1 MSPAALLGLL
11 ALSGTHH
18 RDRTSTQQRQLEES
32 LDEDHYV
39 EHRFKQKVSK
49 ALASAQK
56 VLSTAR
62 NPTFAEDQPHSYD
75 DKYALAEHL
84 TSVSI
89 AAQLN
94 VLESIGLTAPMLEQ
108 SRRWAADGKTVTLR
122 LSSTERTSFLR
133 EATSDIPRSTVVKN
147 SGIFGTSESQVV
159 TRRQEYFWAHT
170 VEHEVLLFAGV
181 NATAGSSLSLQKR
194 TGRVELMTTLRESPH
209 PEVRVVPE
217 VDVDLSWLLRQLT
230 PSLQIGFRIDRAQKA
245 CRTPRRNP
253 QADAALRAAYELHA
267 WATAAFNYMI
277 GVAGRAR
284 PTSANGEDGGR
295 GKKLD
300 LAAIADR
307 AGAVFVPVLPLF
319 EERNESSA
327 PVTAF
332 AAPPDDKAVHVAVAP
347 ATCAAPLLMRLGDVE
362 SFLAEQR
369 RTFAEAAAALT
380 KAFPPA
386 ADGALFSASEAHLC
400 LAARHLR
407 DVLAQF
413 ADGLAYIEAML
424 AKQLSAAIGKE
435 VTPADF
441 ATFMTQHEAKLYDAH
456 AAPQP
461 LSFAVRRPGHSPEGA
476 VAIEGGAGGRDDEPI
491 RALGR
496 RVDSTEPYTFALNAA
511 TRVAFHGERHLH
523 AYLAHEFG
531 GDDDGPS
538 EELHLSARARQFSA
552 FILLVGR
559 LGAGRTF
566 EPKSALIVQNK
577 DEVRLPLLLEQ
588 LPTPKAFRD
597 AIASLSPEQRRFAQA
612 YRAMQLEGSVFGVLV
627 LQLKPQLER
636 VLNLPPDA
644 LTKEIALTQQL
655 LDLFITYQ
663 VPADLL
669 SYDGDAAANATAKV
683 GTVRHHVGGIA
694 EMIATAKKEEVAASK
709 QKHEYERP
717 GARHEEAEEAE
728 DAHVDGAAPRAKIT
742 MRRSRRSAPRAAGM
756 AHATSVEVM
765 ADEPPMVEMMM
776 AAPAMA
782 SGSASEMPPPRLF
795 AMADGRGGGSGGGH
809 SNAAEQPS
817 QPQPQQPPQQ
827 QSGGAQA
834 TVGDAAQT
842 IDFTAIPAQL
852 EAAYNALDVDAAI
865 RPTKINI
872 GDVWRRRSQPGLLA
886 TPTERPV
893 LAAEQE
899 REKAKAFDLID
910 ALSRSGALAFEAASL
925 HAMVA
930 ATHRFDDSLVHTVIQ
945 GNVNPIERL
954 ERSSLII
961 ATTIHG
967 EPVDKLLQPAQRERV
982 AAYSA
987 PKALPSA
994 AA

>member
-1 MSPAALLGLL
+1 MSPAALLALL

-18 RDRTSTQQRQLEES
+18 RDRVSTQQRQLEES

-39 EHRFKQKVSK
+39 EHRFKQKISK

-56 VLSTAR
+56 VLSTTR

-94 VLESIGLTAPMLEQ
+94 VLESMGLTAQMLEQ
-108 SRRWAADGKTVTLR
+108 SRQWATQGKTVTLR
-122 LSSTERTSFLR
+122 LSSTERTSFVR
-133 EATSDIPRSTVVKN
+133 EAMSDVPHGTVVKHA
-147 SGIFGTSESQVV
+147 GIFGTTESQVV

-181 NATAGSSLSLQKR
+181 NATAESSLSLQRR

-209 PEVRVVPE
+209 PEVRVVPA
-217 VDVDLSWLLRQLT
+217 VDVELSWLFRQLT
-230 PSLQIGFRIDRAQKA
+230 PSLQIGFRIDRAEKA
-245 CRTPRRNP
+245 CRTPRRNA
-253 QADAALRAAYELHA
+253 QADSALHAAYELHA
-267 WATAAFNYMI
+267 WATAAFNYLI

-295 GKKLD
+295 GHKLD

-319 EERNESSA
+319 EERNESA
-327 PVTAF
+327 AAA
-332 AAPPDDKAVHVAVAP
+332 AAPPGGKAVHVAP
-347 ATCAAPLLMRLGDVE
+347 AACAAPLLMRLGDVDA
-362 SFLAEQR
+362 FLAEQR
-369 RTFAEAAAALT
+369 RSFAEGAAALT
-380 KAFPPA
+380 KAFPFA
-386 ADGALFSASEAHLC
+386 ADGTLFSAAEARLC

-413 ADGLAYIEAML
+413 ADGLDYIEGML
-424 AKQLSAAIGKE
+424 TKQLSAAIGRE

-461 LSFAVRRPGHSPEGA
+461 LSFAVRRPDHSPEGA
-476 VAIEGGAGGRDDEPI
+476 VAIEGTVGSRDDEPI

-496 RVDSTEPYTFALNAA
+496 RVDSAEPYTFALNAA
-511 TRVAFHGERHLH
+511 TRVTFHGERWLH

-577 DEVRLPLLLEQ
+577 DEVRLPLMLEQ

-636 VLNLPPDA
+636 VLNLPADA

-683 GTVRHHVGGIA
+683 GAVRHHVGGIV
-694 EMIATAKKEEVAASK
+694 EMIAAAKKEEVAASK
-709 QKHEYERP
+709 QKYEYNRP
-717 GARHEEAEEAE
+717 GARHEEVEEEE
-728 DAHVDGAAPRAKIT
+728 DGGAPEPRAAPRAKMA
-742 MRRSRRSAPRAAGM
+742 MRSARRSAPRSAEVEM
-756 AHATSVEVM
+756 MSEVM
-765 ADEPPMVEMMM
+765 ADEAPPQVEMMM
-776 AAPAMA
+776 AAPMMA
-782 SGSASEMPPPRLF
+782 RMAAAAPAAAAFSATPPRHALYK
-795 AMADGRGGGSGGGH
+795 AAGGGGGGGGGGGH
-809 SNAAEQPS
+809 SNAAEQP
-817 QPQPQQPPQQ
+817 PPQ
-827 QSGGAQA
+827 QSGGAQS
-834 TVGDAAQT
+834 TGGDTAQT
-842 IDFTAIPAQL
+842 VDFTAVPAQL
-852 EAAYNALDVDAAI
+852 EAAYNALDADAAI
-865 RPTKINI
+865 RPTKINV

-925 HAMVA
+925 HAVVA
-930 ATHRFDDSLVHTVIQ
+930 AAHRFDDSLVHTVIQ

-961 ATTIHG
+961 ASTIHG
-967 EPVDKLLQPAQRERV
+967 EPVEKLLQPAQRERV
-982 AAYSA
+982 AAYST

>member
-217 VDVDLSWLLRQLT
+217 VDVELSWLLRQLT

-267 WATAAFNYMI
+267 WATAAFNYLI

-332 AAPPDDKAVHVAVAP
+332 AAPPNDKAVHVAP

-424 AKQLSAAIGKE
+424 TKQLSAAIGKE

-441 ATFMTQHEAKLYDAH
+441 ATFMAQHEAKLYDAH

-476 VAIEGGAGGRDDEPI
+476 VAIEGGAGAGGRDDEPI

-511 TRVAFHGERHLH
+511 TRVTFHGERHLH

-636 VLNLPPDA
+636 VLNLPADA

-669 SYDGDAAANATAKV
+669 SYDGDAAANATSKV
-683 GTVRHHVGGIA
+683 GAVRHHVGGIA
-694 EMIATAKKEEVAASK
+694 EMIAAAKKEEVAASK
-709 QKHEYERP
+709 QKYEYDRP
-717 GARHEEAEEAE
+717 SARHEEAEDAEA
-728 DAHVDGAAPRAKIT
+728 DGAPVGRAAPRSKMM
-742 MRRSRRSAPRAAGM
+742 MRSARSAPKAYAAS
-756 AHATSVEVM
+756 AATDEVM

-782 SGSASEMPPPRLF
+782 
-795 AMADGRGGGSGGGH
+795 MADAPMPQRLYKMAGGGGGGGGN
-809 SNAAEQPS
+809 SAAQTS
-817 QPQPQQPPQQ
+817 QQPQQPQQ
-827 QSGGAQA
+827 QQTGSAQA
-834 TVGDAAQT
+834 TAGDAAQT
-842 IDFTAIPAQL
+842 IDFTAVPAQL

-865 RPTKINI
+865 RPTKINV

-886 TPTERPV
+886 TPTEKPMFP
-893 LAAEQE
+893 AEQE

-925 HAMVA
+925 HAVVA

-961 ATTIHG
+961 ASTIHG